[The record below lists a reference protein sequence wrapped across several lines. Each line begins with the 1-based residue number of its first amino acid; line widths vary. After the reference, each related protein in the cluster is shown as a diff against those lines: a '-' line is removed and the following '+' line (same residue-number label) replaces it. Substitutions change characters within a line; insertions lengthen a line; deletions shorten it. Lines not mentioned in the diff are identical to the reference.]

1 MLFLNVNECRQA
13 AGIARAIVAWNLRRI
28 RVKCG
33 FSQERLA
40 FDAEVDR
47 SYLGGLERGA
57 QNPTVD
63 VLDRIAR
70 TLSVQLSELFIL
82 PPRGAAPPRPLR
94 SGRRKTL

>member
-1 MLFLNVNECRQA
+1 MR
-13 AGIARAIVAWNLRRI
+13 GRAIVAWNLRRI
-28 RVKCG
+28 RVKRG

-47 SYLGGLERGA
+47 SYLGGLERGE

-63 VLDRIAR
+63 VLDRLAR
-70 TLSVQLSELFIL
+70 TLAIPLSDLFVL
-82 PPRGAAPPRPLR
+82 PPRGAAPPKPLR